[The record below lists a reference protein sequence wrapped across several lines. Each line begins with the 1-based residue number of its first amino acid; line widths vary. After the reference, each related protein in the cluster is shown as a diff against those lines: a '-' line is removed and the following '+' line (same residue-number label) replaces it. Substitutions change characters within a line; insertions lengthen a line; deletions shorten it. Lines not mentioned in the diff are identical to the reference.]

1 MYVCFTLVCS
11 VLNLINLFLLYYGG
25 GGKLL
30 GVFYFGI
37 FSNKFDL
44 FEVTCSIM
52 GEQASGFGP

>member
-1 MYVCFTLVCS
+1 MG
-11 VLNLINLFLLYYGG
+11 VL
-25 GGKLL
+25 
-30 GVFYFGI
+30 YFGI